1 MTTARRTPVAPTRA
15 SATASSKPS
24 RLPGRASSARTW
36 RTCRTRWRQCAPRVD
51 GSTSSAATVNTYV
64 AAVKALLGFAHKVG
78 LTRFN
83 AAPLIKLRKAPRKT
97 AQRLLS
103 QVELHLL
110 IRAARSRRD
119 RLMLFCSST
128 GRAARERL
136 HVLPNSSSHMVVM
149 IPMIVMPIMPIMMV
163 VIVMNLIDDAR

>member
-1 MTTARRTPVAPTRA
+1 M
-15 SATASSKPS
+15 
-24 RLPGRASSARTW
+24 
-36 RTCRTRWRQCAPRVD
+36 
-51 GSTSSAATVNTYV
+51 SSAATVNTYV

-78 LTRFN
+78 LTRSN

-103 QVELHLL
+103 RVELHLL

-119 RLMLFCSST
+119 RIMLFCSST

-163 VIVMNLIDDAR
+163 VIIMNLIDDAR